1 MNEKDRWEGQYRRPR
16 PHLAMEP
23 NTVRPTI
30 DRRQLLS
37 GTAMLLGEE
46 GMERLSRARVAVF
59 GVGGVGGFAA
69 EALLLI
75 VALVP
80 KGTVDDAPDAA
91 QVRTDPQLRTSA
103 DCQIIQHMTY
113 APCGHD
119 LTRRQTIPQE
129 LSGKGREELS
139 AAYEGWQI
147 TSFASAEVVMEQ
159 SLPLYCPE
167 HVVLLPDESGMLCV
181 FQNKYGDALA
191 LIKELDLLLT
201 ELPDDVQQLV
211 RKGKGFATIEELEKW
226 LEGADS

>member
-37 GTAMLLGEE
+37 GTAMLLGL
-46 GMERLSRARVAVF
+46 M
-59 GVGGVGGFAA
+59 
-69 EALLLI
+69 LLLI

-80 KGTVDDAPDAA
+80 KGTVDDTPDAA

-139 AAYEGWQI
+139 ASYEGWQI